1 MRNYVL
7 YGKSRFGM
15 WLNYAFLDVPKN
27 LAVSVLVKHGVRCR
41 VEHVLT
47 REDAEYILVQMKV
60 RRKDKQQFLAA
71 MEDLKTKMLIC
82 GYRDYVERSGALI
95 RELED
100 IIIEEA
106 LQDKA
111 LMKKMGLEGQTVVI
125 VDDQDAA

>member
-1 MRNYVL
+1 MRNYL
-7 YGKSRFGM
+7 WYGKSHFGM
-15 WLNYAFLDVPKN
+15 WLMYAYLDVPKN
-27 LAVSVLVKHGVRCR
+27 MAAGVLAKHGVRCKVER
-41 VEHVLT
+41 VMT
-47 REDAEYILVQMKV
+47 REDEEYILVQVKV
-60 RRKDKQQFLAA
+60 RRKDKQQFLNA

-100 IIIEEA
+100 DIIEQS

-111 LMKKMGLEGQTVVI
+111 LMKRMGLEGKTVII